1 MVVPLSQLKQRSLPL
16 SGRCQLFDQFQDRM
30 SQHAVKVDFLQRVHR
45 LNTPVRRGAHT
56 QLKKT
61 LKVSLLVSVLLRLWV
76 TTVLPLTDEVT
87 CITHHCAHCCHI
99 L

>member
-1 MVVPLSQLKQRSLPL
+1 M

-61 LKVSLLVSVLLRLWV
+61 LKVSLLVPVLLLWV
-76 TTVLPLTDEVT
+76 TTVLPLSDEVT
-87 CITHHCAHCCHI
+87 CNTPLCSLLSHLVTKPIVCVSLDRSLI